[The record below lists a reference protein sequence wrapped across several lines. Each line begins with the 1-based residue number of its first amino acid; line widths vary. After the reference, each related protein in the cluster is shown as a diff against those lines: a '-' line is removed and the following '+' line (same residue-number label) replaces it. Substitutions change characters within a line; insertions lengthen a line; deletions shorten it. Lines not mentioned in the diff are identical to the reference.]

1 MLGTPAGAAPR
12 PVVRLG
18 ILQFGTVQW
27 VADVIR
33 RHGLDAA
40 HGVAV
45 KTVTLANTDAGRIA
59 LMAGAAD
66 VIVSDWFFVATQRGA
81 GIPLSFVPFSAASG
95 AIMAPANSPLSR
107 LADLKGRRLGVAGG
121 PLDKSWLLV
130 QAAARQAAGID
141 LATASV
147 VYGAPP
153 LLGAKLRQGEL
164 DAVLTFWNFA
174 AGLEADGFRQVA
186 SVADCARALG
196 LSGDLALI
204 GFCFH
209 DTWAE
214 ANPVAIEGFLA
225 ACRDTETLL
234 SRDNDEWRQLR
245 PLMDAPDDALFDA
258 LRRRF
263 LAGIPQPTQVA
274 QQREAAQR
282 LFDIVLRTGGLR
294 ATGGLQHLPEGVFWQ
309 ARE

>member
-1 MLGTPAGAAPR
+1 MLGTPVGAAAR
-12 PVVRLG
+12 PLVRLG

-40 HGVAV
+40 HGIALN
-45 KTVTLANTDAGRIA
+45 TITLANTDAGRVA

-66 VIVSDWFFVATQRGA
+66 VIVSDWFFVATQRGT
-81 GIPLSFVPFSAASG
+81 GIPLSFAPFSAASG
-95 AIMAPANSPLSR
+95 AIMAPAGSPLSG
-107 LADLKGRRLGVAGG
+107 LADLKGHRLGVAGG

-130 QAAARQAAGID
+130 QAAARQSAGVD
-141 LATASV
+141 LAAVSV

-186 SVADCARALG
+186 SVADCAHALG
-196 LSGDLALI
+196 LPGDLALI

-209 DTWAE
+209 EDWAE
-214 ANPVAIEGFLA
+214 ANPVAIEGILA
-225 ACRDTETLL
+225 ACRVAEALL
-234 SRDNDEWRQLR
+234 SHGDDEWRLLR
-245 PLMDAPDDALFDA
+245 PLMNAPDHALFDA

-263 LAGIPQPTQVA
+263 LVGIPQPLQMA
-274 QQREAAQR
+274 QQRESAQR

-309 ARE
+309 PRE